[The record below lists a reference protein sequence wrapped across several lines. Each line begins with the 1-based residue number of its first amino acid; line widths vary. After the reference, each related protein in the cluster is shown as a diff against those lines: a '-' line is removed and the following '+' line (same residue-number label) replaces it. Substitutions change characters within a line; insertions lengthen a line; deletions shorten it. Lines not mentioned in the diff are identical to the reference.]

1 MKIKIQLII
10 SLFLLFPAFL
20 ISQTWPKIFIN
31 PAGYSQGKVAYEY
44 YDQGIINLAENLG
57 LVGMIN
63 SGWLI
68 KTDINGEILWERLLG
83 KPSQYLSL
91 VNNMSITSDSGV
103 IIAMGTRFLEPNPN
117 DILGDPAY
125 VKLNNCGQLDWCTL
139 ISIQGTSNS
148 GTDVVQTTDGFIGLY
163 TNWNVPT
170 NAIGVVK
177 MDLNGQI
184 QWLFTYD
191 SDTIVDNIPF
201 DLVALDDGSVIVTG
215 YGYYD
220 DGQSTNIYLKPVKLH
235 IASDGEEI
243 SWQAAHYENDSLR
256 GGDYQTIKDNRG
268 NLYSAGY
275 TKTTNSYPYNF
286 SKKSLRKQKVD
297 GTELEYYLPMDT
309 RSSYGLLDWMVDSTI
324 VITGSFEV
332 YENNWFKY
340 PSDVSIIDTLGN
352 VINHRILLDDYWGA
366 AYRVSTTHD
375 NKILATG
382 SADVVN
388 PYGPPGNTFLFKLTS
403 TLEDDV
409 FDPTPRVYDYACL
422 GGVAPHDTIGME
434 ECDIVVSA
442 AHLATLPDVA
452 VMEVYPN
459 PVSDVFQVR
468 LPEFIAIRN
477 NNKGLNTALYQS
489 NYQQQSVLQVFDL
502 SGRFITEQKLT
513 QGQLIAQFDASRW
526 VPGMYLLRLV
536 YKDKTVGSAKVVK

>member
-1 MKIKIQLII
+1 MKIKILLFFSLI
-10 SLFLLFPAFL
+10 LLFPYLA
-20 ISQTWPKIFIN
+20 ISQTWPKIFIA
-31 PAGYSQGKVAYEY
+31 PGEYSTGKVAYET
-44 YDQGIINLAENLG
+44 YDNGIILLSENLG
-57 LVGMIN
+57 NGIRR

-68 KTDINGEILWERLLG
+68 KTDINGNVLWERLIG
-83 KPSQYLSL
+83 RPEQYLSL
-91 VNNMSITSDSGV
+91 TDNMEPTSDSGV
-103 IIAMGTRFLEPNPN
+103 VVAMSTRFFEQ
-117 DILGDPAY
+117 DPFGFY
-125 VKLNNCGQLDWCTL
+125 DDPVFIKLNKCGQLDWCSL
-139 ISIQGTSNS
+139 ISLPGTDNS
-148 GTDVVQTTDGFIGLY
+148 GTDVVETNDGFIGLY
-163 TNWNVPT
+163 YNLNVTTND
-170 NAIGVVK
+170 IGVVK
-177 MDLNGQI
+177 MDFNGQI

-191 SDTIVDNIPF
+191 SDTIVDNVPCDI
-201 DLVALDDGSVIVTG
+201 LALNDGSAIVTG

-220 DGQSTNIYLKPVKLH
+220 DGQSAYVSLKPVKLH
-235 IASDGEEI
+235 IAPDGEVI
-243 SWQAAHYENDSLR
+243 SWQAAHYDNDSVR
-256 GGDYQTIKDNRG
+256 GVDYETIMDNRE
-268 NLYSAGY
+268 NLFSAGY
-275 TKTTNSYPYNF
+275 TVTTQTYPFNF
-286 SKKSLRKQKVD
+286 GKKSLRKQKVN
-297 GTELEYYLPMDT
+297 GSNLEYYIQDESHSINGYL
-309 RSSYGLLDWMVDSTI
+309 SWMVDSTI
-324 VITGSFEV
+324 AITGAFEI
-332 YENNWFKY
+332 YENNWFRY

-352 VINHRILLDDYWGA
+352 VNYHRILLDDYWGA

-382 SADVVN
+382 SADAEN
-388 PYGPPGNTFLFKLTS
+388 PYGPPGNTFLFKLTP
-403 TLEDDV
+403 TLEDDIY
-409 FDPTPRVYDYACL
+409 DPTPRVYDYACL

-459 PVSDVFQVR
+459 PVSDIFQVR

-477 NNKGLNTALYQS
+477 NNHGLNTALYQS